1 MRNRDELDV
10 VWELLHR
17 AMSVIDDLTNL
28 RPPAFR
34 IQREIEELQDEIAE
48 IEGNQE

>member
-1 MRNRDELDV
+1 VRNRDELDV